1 MSDANANAIKRLV
14 IAGGSGF
21 LGSGL
26 IRHLSAVAQ
35 SAVVLTRGPA
45 RDVGSVR
52 FVAWD
57 AKTIGPW
64 EEELEGASAIVN
76 VVGRSVDCRKT
87 TANKA
92 AILDSRVDSVN
103 VLGQAVKRCSSP
115 PPVWIQSGTRT
126 YTATPT
132 TRFSTSV
139 TGRHGFAPQVGL
151 AWNGAGRAC
160 CPSARTVMLHISF
173 VLGRDG
179 GALATLSRLARIG
192 LGGSIG
198 TGRQFISWI
207 HETDLHRI
215 IHRAIV
221 DDSMRGAYVVTA
233 PNPVPNRDFMR
244 LLRRAV
250 HRPWSPPV
258 PAVLVRMGSV
268 ILRTDPELA
277 LLGRRCVPT
286 RLMHEGFTFQ
296 FPNLEGRW
304 RICLAAIDP
313 PEPHAIHEDKSGRR
327 DSNPQRQP
335 WEGCILP
342 LNYARGHSHDNHR
355 PAKVEG
361 YLAFW

>member
-1 MSDANANAIKRLV
+1 MVFFETSEIWRSAASTGIWFAMSDANANAIKRLV

-115 PPVWIQSGTRT
+115 PPVWIQSGTAHIYGDT
-126 YTATPT
+126 DDQILDESSLVGT
-132 TRFSTSV
+132 
-139 TGRHGFAPQVGL
+139 GFAPQVGL
-151 AWNGAGRAC
+151 AWEAALAELAL
-160 CPSARTVMLHISF
+160 PSVRTVVLRISF

-179 GALATLSRLARIG
+179 GALATLSRLARLG
-192 LGGSIG
+192 LGGRIG

-258 PAVLVRMGSV
+258 PAVLVRIGSV

-296 FPNLEGRW
+296 FPNLEGA
-304 RICLAAIDP
+304 LADLLGG
-313 PEPHAIHEDKSGRR
+313 D
-327 DSNPQRQP
+327 
-335 WEGCILP
+335 
-342 LNYARGHSHDNHR
+342 
-355 PAKVEG
+355 
-361 YLAFW
+361 

>member
-1 MSDANANAIKRLV
+1 MSDANAKVIKRLV

-115 PPVWIQSGTRT
+115 PPVWIQSGTAHIYGDT
-126 YTATPT
+126 DDQILDESSLVGT
-132 TRFSTSV
+132 
-139 TGRHGFAPQVGL
+139 GFAPQVGL
-151 AWNGAGRAC
+151 AWEAALAELAL
-160 CPSARTVMLHISF
+160 PSVRTVVLRISF

-179 GALATLSRLARIG
+179 GALATLSRLARLG
-192 LGGSIG
+192 LGGRIG

-258 PAVLVRMGSV
+258 PAVLVRIGSV

-296 FPNLEGRW
+296 FPNLEGA
-304 RICLAAIDP
+304 LADLLGG
-313 PEPHAIHEDKSGRR
+313 D
-327 DSNPQRQP
+327 
-335 WEGCILP
+335 
-342 LNYARGHSHDNHR
+342 
-355 PAKVEG
+355 
-361 YLAFW
+361 

>member
-115 PPVWIQSGTRT
+115 PPVWIQSGTAHIYGDT
-126 YTATPT
+126 DDQILDESSLVGT
-132 TRFSTSV
+132 
-139 TGRHGFAPQVGL
+139 GFAPQVGL
-151 AWNGAGRAC
+151 AWEAALAELAL
-160 CPSARTVMLHISF
+160 PSVRTVVLRISF

-179 GALATLSRLARIG
+179 GALATLSRLARLG
-192 LGGSIG
+192 LGGRIG

-258 PAVLVRMGSV
+258 PAVLVRIGSV

-296 FPNLEGRW
+296 FPNLEGA
-304 RICLAAIDP
+304 LADLLGG
-313 PEPHAIHEDKSGRR
+313 D
-327 DSNPQRQP
+327 
-335 WEGCILP
+335 
-342 LNYARGHSHDNHR
+342 
-355 PAKVEG
+355 
-361 YLAFW
+361 

>member
-1 MSDANANAIKRLV
+1 MVFFETSEIWRSAASTGIWFAMSDANANAIKRLV

-115 PPVWIQSGTRT
+115 PPVWIQSGTAHIYGDT
-126 YTATPT
+126 DDQILDESSPVGT
-132 TRFSTSV
+132 
-139 TGRHGFAPQVGL
+139 GFAPQVGL
-151 AWNGAGRAC
+151 AWEAALAELAL
-160 CPSARTVMLHISF
+160 PSVRTVMLRISF

-179 GALATLSRLARIG
+179 GALATLSRLARLG
-192 LGGSIG
+192 LGGGIG

-221 DDSMRGAYVVTA
+221 DDSMRGVYVVTA

-258 PAVLVRMGSV
+258 PAVLVRIGSV

-286 RLMHEGFTFQ
+286 RIMHEGFTFQ
-296 FPNLEGRW
+296 FPNLEGA
-304 RICLAAIDP
+304 LADLLGG
-313 PEPHAIHEDKSGRR
+313 D
-327 DSNPQRQP
+327 
-335 WEGCILP
+335 
-342 LNYARGHSHDNHR
+342 
-355 PAKVEG
+355 
-361 YLAFW
+361 